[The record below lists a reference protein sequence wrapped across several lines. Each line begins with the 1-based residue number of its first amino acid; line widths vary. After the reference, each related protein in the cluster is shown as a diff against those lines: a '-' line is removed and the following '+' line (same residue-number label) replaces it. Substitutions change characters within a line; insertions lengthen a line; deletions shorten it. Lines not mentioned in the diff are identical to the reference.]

1 MRNDHSTSAMIG
13 AKRALCMNFA
23 PRVVTPTPVSHLAQ
37 ANCGL
42 LLPARHQGVY
52 ARLRRAMEKVG
63 MSGRLRGSELVETPP
78 DRAEIWFSLGAC
90 CPLPAGGARKA
101 VPLGNRSKCQRQHT
115 RKLVPRQ
122 EQHAAIAAECPRS
135 PAI

>member
-63 MSGRLRGSELVETPP
+63 MRGRCREPERVETPLTGP
-78 DRAEIWFSLGAC
+78 NSDFPQCRAAL
-90 CPLPAGGARKA
+90 PPPAGRGTLRHARLT
-101 VPLGNRSKCQRQHT
+101 PPWR
-115 RKLVPRQ
+115 PRL
-122 EQHAAIAAECPRS
+122 
-135 PAI
+135 